1 MKRKDQ
7 IKFVRELTK
16 SIGDS
21 IIQKIQDGSLPE
33 EWDGIEI
40 RALLAQKAE
49 SATCPMH
56 PKRKNNFRNT
66 NLVNNL

>member
-49 SATCPMH
+49 SATCPML

-66 NLVNNL
+66 ILVNNL